1 MIPIWE
7 HKYEISLDEPH
18 FGHITDSEV
27 CSELFFCEMQKELA
41 KLVLV

>member
-27 CSELFFCEMQKELA
+27 CSEFFFAKCKKMA
-41 KLVLV
+41 KLQCV